1 MNATVGAE
9 LCSDYL
15 AICKRAIGTLQ
26 RRGVCEWI
34 EREELIAEGC
44 LALST
49 RKPDTA
55 ALAVKIARDAMIDA
69 VRKSERQERGRVEV
83 RAGFGADS
91 ADEVSDGDQWD
102 ATVHGKQNL
111 QPLNTHPDLWEA
123 MKALPARQY
132 QAITLLF
139 WGQKTLADI
148 ASEMGVS
155 FQRVSQI
162 IQDAKR
168 NIHSALE
175 NSKPHTVTNVRGKE
189 TLRAVLS
196 GRTDVA

>member
-49 RKPDTA
+49 RKPDTT

-69 VRKSERQERGRVEV
+69 VRKNERRNRGRVEV
-83 RAGFGADS
+83 RAGHGAEVNG
-91 ADEVSDGDQWD
+91 DEVPEGDQWD
-102 ATVHGKQNL
+102 ATVYGKQKL

-132 QAITLLF
+132 QAITLAY
-139 WGQKTLADI
+139 WGGETQAEIAVELGVDQATVSRTLEA
-148 ASEMGVS
+148 
-155 FQRVSQI
+155 
-162 IQDAKR
+162 AKKSLHACI
-168 NIHSALE
+168 NG
-175 NSKPHTVTNVRGKE
+175 NPHTVTNTRGK
-189 TLRAVLS
+189 
-196 GRTDVA
+196 